1 MSTALV
7 TLPAASSGTRPDPVG
22 ELLRREPL
30 LAGAGFFFLALML
43 PTAVAFLADER
54 LFAGVNVWEKPL
66 KFEFAIG
73 IYLMSLAFFAH
84 WLPAGTRAKR
94 WYRVYVMAIVV
105 GFFAEMAWIGLA
117 ATLGTASHFNASNAG
132 WQIAYAAAGIVAVMA
147 TLASPVFAFQ
157 IWRNPATG
165 LSPAVKA
172 SIVQGLVVTGVMTI
186 VVAGTMSSY
195 GSHLVGGNMSDTEG
209 FPLMGWARDGGDLRV
224 AHFFATH
231 AMHFLPLFG
240 LASAMLLGREKTGP
254 VWLFAIGLVALTLFT
269 FVQALRG
276 MPFLPGIG

>member
-7 TLPAASSGTRPDPVG
+7 TLPAASSGTRLDPVG
-22 ELLRREPL
+22 ELMRREPL
-30 LAGAGFFFLALML
+30 LAGAGLFFLALML
-43 PTAVAFLADER
+43 PTSVALLADER

-66 KFEFAIG
+66 KFEMAIG
-73 IYLMSLAFFAH
+73 TYLLSLAFFAR
-84 WLPAGTRAKR
+84 WLPAGTRSKR
-94 WYRVYVMAIVV
+94 WYRIYAMAIVV
-105 GFFAEMAWIGLA
+105 GFLAEMAWIGLA
-117 ATLGTASHFNASNAG
+117 AALGIASHFNASNAG
-132 WQIAYAAAGIVAVMA
+132 WQLAYAAAGIVAVMA

-157 IWRNPATG
+157 IRRNPATG

-195 GSHLVGGNMSDTEG
+195 GSHLVGGNLSDMEG
-209 FPLMGWARDGGDLRV
+209 FPVMGWARDGGDLRV

-240 LASAMLLGREKTGP
+240 LASAMLLGRNRTAP
-254 VWLFAIGLVALTLFT
+254 VWLATAAFIALTLFT

-276 MPFLPGIG
+276 VPFLPGIG